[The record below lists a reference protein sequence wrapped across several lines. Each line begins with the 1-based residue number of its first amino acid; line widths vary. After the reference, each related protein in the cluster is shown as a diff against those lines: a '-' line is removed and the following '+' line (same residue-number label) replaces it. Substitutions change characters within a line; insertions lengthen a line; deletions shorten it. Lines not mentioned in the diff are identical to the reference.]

1 MKTRLFF
8 LHALSPLH
16 VGVGQAIGAVDL
28 PIMREKST
36 QIPIVPGS
44 ALKGVLRDEWSR
56 TSAAAWSHV
65 RDKVTA
71 LMGPDNITNSSSAH
85 AGALAFGDARVLLLP
100 VRSLV
105 GVTAWVTC
113 PYLLRRYAR
122 EAALARL
129 PTPPSLP
136 QPKPGEAL
144 LAEGGAA
151 VVWAQ
156 DGQRVVQ
163 LEEQTLSAR
172 ADESVQA
179 WVQYLATA
187 LEGLDPQWQTLLPR
201 HVTVVADDE
210 FLFLAETGTEIRARV
225 RIDSTTR
232 TVQEGA
238 LWYEENLPA
247 ETVLWGIVGVGP
259 LHQRPSAADA
269 TASDA
274 EAVNGWL
281 PARQPLLVQIG
292 GKHTVGRGLCHWM
305 LA

>member
-56 TSAAAWSHV
+56 TTAAAWSHV
-65 RDKVTA
+65 RDKVAA
-71 LMGPDNITNSSSAH
+71 LMGPDHIAGSGDAH
-85 AGALAFGDARVLLLP
+85 AGALALGDARVLLLP

-122 EAALARL
+122 EAALAQVQ
-129 PTPPSLP
+129 TPPTLP

-144 LAEGGAA
+144 LAQERAA
-151 VVWAQ
+151 VVWAL

-163 LEEQTLSAR
+163 LEEQTLRAR
-172 ADESVQA
+172 ADEATQA
-179 WVQYLATA
+179 WVQHLATA
-187 LEGLDPQWQTLLPR
+187 LEGLDPQWPSLLPT
-201 HVTVVADDE
+201 HVTVVADDD

-225 RIDSTTR
+225 RIENATR
-232 TVQEGA
+232 TVRDGA

-259 LHQRPSAADA
+259 LHQRRSPSDE
-269 TASDA
+269 TVPDA

-281 PARQPLLVQIG
+281 PAQQPMLVQIG